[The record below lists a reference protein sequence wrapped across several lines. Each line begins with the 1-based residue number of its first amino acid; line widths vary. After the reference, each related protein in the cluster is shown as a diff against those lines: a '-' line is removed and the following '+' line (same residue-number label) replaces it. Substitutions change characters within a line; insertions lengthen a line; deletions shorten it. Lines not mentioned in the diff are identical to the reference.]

1 SGEEAAHERSGGLLQ
16 CLGGEVRYLG
26 TNVRAASALDLAWLC
41 VSYGR
46 FLAITHAACL
56 CESEGVGVDVFASLF
71 DEGSPIWRYA
81 NVIHSADFE
90 NRTATLHIWD
100 AALQRIRMQGEDA
113 GINTDFPDFVSSLFK
128 KAVDAGHGEEN
139 VMALVKVLQRDSGI

>member
-1 SGEEAAHERSGGLLQ
+1 
-16 CLGGEVRYLG
+16 
-26 TNVRAASALDLAWLC
+26 
-41 VSYGR
+41 
-46 FLAITHAACL
+46 
-56 CESEGVGVDVFASLF
+56 VGVDVFASLF

-113 GINTDFPDFVSSLFK
+113 GINTDFPDFVSSLFE